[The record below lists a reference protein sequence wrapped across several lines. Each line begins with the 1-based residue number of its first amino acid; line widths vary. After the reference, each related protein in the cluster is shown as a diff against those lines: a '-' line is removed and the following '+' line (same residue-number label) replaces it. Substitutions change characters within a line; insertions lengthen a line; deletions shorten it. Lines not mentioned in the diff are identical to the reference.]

1 MQTLPMLS
9 CFNLLKFSKT
19 TSNNFIFFYVLL
31 LIVFI
36 GLRNEVGGDWI
47 QYFHN
52 YNNPP
57 PFSFLNFSMRNDYLY
72 NYLLFLF
79 YNFGMSYNIFNFLLA
94 IFFVLSLCHF
104 CKIFP
109 SFSLALVFSFPIV
122 VMMMGLGFTRQGIAF
137 AFVLIAITS
146 FLKKNKITFVIWA
159 LTAILFH
166 KSSIIILFFYPL
178 IDNKINF
185 FEYFIITFLLIVM
198 FVLLRTDFINL
209 YNNYIGSNLYNNAES
224 GAYLSSKGAIF
235 RVGLNCIAA
244 TIFLLLI
251 NDITENINEKK
262 LFFTI
267 SILCFISLIFVF
279 KYSVFIDRLNYYFTP
294 LQIFVYSRLP
304 FFFNNY
310 NTQEFFKI
318 TLSIFHVIVLFI
330 WINYSDYSHA
340 WLPYQNILIEW
351 IIK

>member
-9 CFNLLKFSKT
+9 CFNLLKFSKN

-31 LIVFI
+31 LIIFI
-36 GLRNEVGGDWI
+36 GLRNDVGGDWI

-52 YNNPP
+52 YNNPL
-57 PFSFLNFSMRNDYLY
+57 PFSFLDFSIRNDYFY
-72 NYLLFLF
+72 NYLSFLF
-79 YNFGMSYNIFNFLLA
+79 YNFGMSYNVFNFLLA
-94 IFFVLSLCHF
+94 IFFVLCLCHF
-104 CKIFP
+104 CKILP

-122 VMMMGLGFTRQGIAF
+122 VMMMGLGFTRQGVAF

-146 FLKKNKITFVIWA
+146 FIKKNKITFVMWA
-159 LTAILFH
+159 IIAILFH

-178 IDNKINF
+178 IDTKIVF
-185 FEYFIITFLLIVM
+185 IEYIIITCLLIVL
-198 FVLLRTDFINL
+198 FFFLRNDFINL
-209 YNNYIGSNLYNNAES
+209 YNNAEGGS
-224 GAYLSSKGAIF
+224 YLSSNGAIF
-235 RVGLNCIAA
+235 RVGLNCVAA

-251 NDITENINEKK
+251 NDITENYNEKK

-279 KYSVFIDRLNYYFTP
+279 KYSVFIDRINYYFTP

-304 FFFNNY
+304 FFFKNHK
-310 NTQEFFKI
+310 TQEFFKI
-318 TLSIFHVIVLFI
+318 TLSIFHVCILFI